1 MPETNAHGSRQRA
14 TVLMATNTELLA
26 LQEKNGFSDAV
37 IIGDDVTLSGVIAA
51 LEDGETNIEAA
62 FTRTF
67 EAIGATL
74 RRAGATWDDVVDITS
89 FHTDL
94 GAQLDAFVAVKSRY
108 VALPHPAWTA
118 IGITRLVSEN
128 GLVETR
134 VRARLNGLAA

>member
-1 MPETNAHGSRQRA
+1 MSGANGHGSRQRA
-14 TVLMATNTELLA
+14 TVLMATDPELLA

-37 IIGDDVTLSGVIAA
+37 VVGDDVTLSGVISA
-51 LEDGETNIEAA
+51 LEEGETDLEAA

-94 GAQLDAFVAVKSRY
+94 AAQLDAFVAVKSRY
-108 VALPHPAWTA
+108 VALPHAAWTA
-118 IGITRLVSEN
+118 IGITRLVSED

-134 VRARLNGLAA
+134 VRARLSGPAA

>member
-108 VALPHPAWTA
+108 VTLPHPAWTA

-134 VRARLNGLAA
+134 VRARLSGPAA